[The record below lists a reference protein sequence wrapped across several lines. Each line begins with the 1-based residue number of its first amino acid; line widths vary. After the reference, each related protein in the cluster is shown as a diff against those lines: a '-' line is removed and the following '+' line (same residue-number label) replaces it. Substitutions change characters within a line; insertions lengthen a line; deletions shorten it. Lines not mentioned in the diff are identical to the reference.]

1 MGAFFILYNLSMFI
15 SRFARTITS
24 FPHFKCREMALFH
37 IVCYFKLFSL
47 SSILFFSADVLHYI
61 SFFCKNLLNVLRLQ
75 CRCWAIWRCD
85 LPAAK
90 ALRMYSS
97 LP

>member
-47 SSILFFSADVLHYI
+47 LVGAFRIITTRKKFPILRTR
-61 SFFCKNLLNVLRLQ
+61 NL
-75 CRCWAIWRCD
+75 
-85 LPAAK
+85 
-90 ALRMYSS
+90 
-97 LP
+97 

>member
-47 SSILFFSADVLHYI
+47 FILLFPAQPRADNITIFDVM
-61 SFFCKNLLNVLRLQ
+61 K
-75 CRCWAIWRCD
+75 
-85 LPAAK
+85 K
-90 ALRMYSS
+90 TE
-97 LP
+97 